1 MRINKLRVLAPLR
14 HAATDLWTRPKNNIS
29 SLDFLRSCAILLVLS
44 AHAGGLFPSSS
55 LVNKIPFVSSGWT
68 GVDLFFVLS
77 GYLIGR
83 QLWKELTEGQV
94 HVGRFILR
102 RGFRIWPLYFSFVI
116 ALCITRLI
124 SRDTVSGIWSD
135 FLCVSNYF
143 HHQLDG
149 GWSLSTE
156 EQFYIIAPVTLYFG
170 SRLLT
175 KRKLVWFPVI
185 WLIVSPIV
193 RWAMIGTASGDV
205 VFNKIYEPM
214 VTHSDGLAVGAII
227 AWVSV
232 YRSGWLGK
240 AKLRVGVAIVFAGL
254 LISGALYAIDSGIFA
269 FSAWSILYG
278 AATIAMLRGLEFRLT
293 AWKGFYVLSRLSYGI
308 YLNHQYVLS
317 VLIPHLQSKC
327 GTGYLVFVI
336 GWTAGLAISLLISF
350 ITFSLIELPFLR
362 LRERWIEKTRSQY
375 AR

>member
-1 MRINKLRVLAPLR
+1 MRIDKLGVLTPLQ
-14 HAATDLWTRPKNNIS
+14 HAATDLWIRPKNNIS

-44 AHAGGLFPSSS
+44 AHVGGLFPSSS

-83 QLWKELTEGQV
+83 QLWKELTEGQI

-116 ALCITRLI
+116 TLCIARLI
-124 SRDTVSGIWSD
+124 FHQKVSGIWAD

-156 EQFYIIAPVTLYFG
+156 EQFYIIAPVTLYLG
-170 SRLLT
+170 SYLWS
-175 KRKLVWFPVI
+175 KRKLVWFPI
-185 WLIVSPIV
+185 TWLIVSPVV
-193 RWAMIGTASGDV
+193 RWTIIGTASGAL
-205 VFNKIYEPM
+205 VFDKIYEPM
-214 VTHSDGLAVGAII
+214 ITHSDGLAVGVII
-227 AWVSV
+227 AWVRV
-232 YRSGWLGK
+232 YRPGWLGK

-254 LISGALYAIDSGIFA
+254 LIFGTLYAFDSGIFA
-269 FSAWSILYG
+269 FSAWSIFYG
-278 AATIAMLRGLEFRLT
+278 AVTIAMLRGLEFRIT
-293 AWKGFYVLSRLSYGI
+293 AWKGFYILSRLSYGI

-317 VLIPHLQSKC
+317 VLIPHLQSKY
-327 GTGYLVFVI
+327 GAGYFVFVA
-336 GWTAGLAISLLISF
+336 GWLAGLTISLLISF

-362 LRERWIEKTRSQY
+362 LRERWIEKTRIQY
-375 AR
+375 A